1 MVIQGMLG
9 IGALFAQE
17 PPSMTLETQEQP
29 MKFLMLGEHAC
40 IGLSTVG
47 TQSKQPGKFEDGWGW
62 CICNKF
68 VAA

>member
-40 IGLSTVG
+40 ICLSTVG
-47 TQSKQPGKFEDGWGW
+47 TRQ
-62 CICNKF
+62 
-68 VAA
+68 